1 MDSYVLSNE
10 LKSLVHRYGDFE
22 IWKDVNDQ
30 FLAVTLCG
38 LLVYKVIA
46 RGSCFLDVQDSLYHY
61 MKEVGLN
68 V

>member
-10 LKSLVHRYGDFE
+10 LKFLVHRYGDYE
-22 IWKDVNDQ
+22 IWRDVNDH

-46 RGSCFLDVQDSLYHY
+46 RGSRFLDVQDSLYQY
-61 MKEVGLN
+61 MKKVGAM
-68 V
+68 